1 MKHNVIKKLYS
12 RRGATMLIAIL
23 VFLIAVLSGTI
34 ALTMA
39 ASNAGRYTHEKDDQ
53 QAYLSVASAANII
66 LDRLTGIEIVC
77 SASGGHPEPEQVTV
91 SYNIEEGK
99 KDDLFLKDSGF
110 KNILKFYSTGKG
122 SAPTLEFTLTAEGAP
137 AMGEVY
143 VNLSI
148 SGGTFYFHLYS
159 ADGGHRDYQMTMR
172 VETKFTFGDGNFVE
186 ETTGSGKYIRKM
198 YFDTKNATYTVEE
211 DVSSGGT
218 TE

>member
-1 MKHNVIKKLYS
+1 
-12 RRGATMLIAIL
+12 MLIALL
-23 VFLIAVLSGTI
+23 VFFLAALSGTI

-66 LDRLTGIEIVC
+66 LDRLTGIKIVYE
-77 SASGGHPEPEQVTV
+77 APGGNPEPEQVTV
-91 SYNIEEGK
+91 SISKGK
-99 KDDLFLKDSGF
+99 GDLFLKDPGF
-110 KNILKFYSTGKG
+110 QNILKFYSATANKG

-159 ADGGHRDYQMTMR
+159 VDGGHRDYQMSMR
-172 VETKFTFGDGNFVE
+172 VGTAFTSGTNNFVE